1 MLFIYFALVPVS
13 QEGGGE
19 TKSPFAP
26 ISRLLAQK
34 SKQKANSL
42 SGGKPVVF
50 VIEKCH
56 L

>member
-13 QEGGGE
+13 QEGGE